1 MSALDGFVSISPECV
16 CSARMCICVRV
27 SWPGGFRAAGRIIA
41 SRRLASI
48 RSGAAG
54 PSLLV
59 AQSSELLNRST
70 DPAIRSNRS
79 TSDIKVITRQKS
91 VCPARAP

>member
-1 MSALDGFVSISPECV
+1 MSALDGFVPISPECV

-27 SWPGGFRAAGRIIA
+27 GWPGRSRAAGRIIT

-48 RSGAAG
+48 LSGAAG

-70 DPAIRSNRS
+70 DPAIRSKRK
-79 TSDIKVITRQKS
+79 TSDIKVIRQKS